1 MNEANEAK
9 KIAIEKCLLDLLNE
23 KHRVLT
29 SNERS
34 VDHEKLIDGINQ
46 IIDSI
51 QKYLDIITSSN
62 FKL

>member
-34 VDHEKLIDGINQ
+34 VDHEKSIDGINQ

-51 QKYLDIITSSN
+51 QKYLDI
-62 FKL
+62 